1 MAQPQTY
8 GQSGPQS
15 SPDTLGSVD
24 IYAEKLMDDIFQDID
39 RVLEG
44 GSLLPKETA
53 KPEFLALK
61 SIKVPQLSLVPKTE
75 TPKTE
80 TDDSQVNKKA
90 KKKNSDSGTDRILLG
105 AALLSVLATSSLWV
119 LTRGGFEQILEK
131 FMAVTSAPE
140 PQPVASIDPQLAE
153 NQQFAN
159 YIERS
164 LDLMDQ
170 KNAASKK
177 WLGEPGA
184 LPNNSPD
191 NLPKVAVSGKTPQEL
206 ELLLPLNRIADLME
220 SQAAKP
226 PAILPPAQV
235 VVIPAAPTNNIN
247 NNPVATNQK
256 NQTVAKS
263 SPKANSPA
271 PVASSQDNQSPLSKI
286 ATKIVERLT
295 PKPVYPSPLANNP
308 ENQTVNQVAPSPEE
322 NVIANVAPDPN
333 PVAIPPAPV
342 VPADPAQDLAA
353 SNTETSN
360 GANTLVGIL
369 ELGDRS
375 AALFEIDGVARR
387 IYVGEKIGSS
397 GWLLEKVA
405 NNEAIIRRNDEVQ
418 AISVGA
424 KF

>member
-8 GQSGPQS
+8 GQSGPQLS
-15 SPDTLGSVD
+15 SDTLGSVD

-39 RVLEG
+39 RVLDG

-61 SIKVPQLSLVPKTE
+61 SIKVPQLSLAPKTE
-75 TPKTE
+75 TLKVE
-80 TDDSQVNKKA
+80 TDNSQVTKKA
-90 KKKNSDSGTDRILLG
+90 KKKNSDSGADRILLG

-131 FMAVTSAPE
+131 FIPANFAPE
-140 PQPVASIDPQLAE
+140 PQPIASIDPQLAE

-170 KNAASKK
+170 KNAGAKK

-235 VVIPAAPTNNIN
+235 VIIPAAPANNTI
-247 NNPVATNQK
+247 PANQK
-256 NQTVAKS
+256 NQTVAKN

-295 PKPVYPSPLANNP
+295 PKPVYPSPLADNP
-308 ENQTVNQVAPSPEE
+308 ENQTANQVAPSTEE
-322 NVIANVAPDPN
+322 NVVANVAPADPN
-333 PVAIPPAPV
+333 TEAIPPAPA
-342 VPADPAQDLAA
+342 VPADPAQDMAA
-353 SNTETSN
+353 ANTETSS
-360 GANTLVGIL
+360 GVNTLVGIL

-405 NNEAIIRRNDEVQ
+405 NNEAIIRRNDEVR
-418 AISVGA
+418 AVSVGA

>member
-8 GQSGPQS
+8 GQSGPQL
-15 SPDTLGSVD
+15 SPDHLGSVD

-44 GSLLPKETA
+44 GSRLPKETA

-61 SIKVPQLSLVPKTE
+61 SIKVPQLTLAPKAE
-75 TPKTE
+75 MVKVE
-80 TDDSQVNKKA
+80 TDQSQVTKKA
-90 KKKNSDSGTDRILLG
+90 KKKNSDSGADRILLG
-105 AALLSVLATSSLWV
+105 AALLSVLATTSLWV

-140 PQPVASIDPQLAE
+140 PQPVASMDPQLAE

-170 KNAASKK
+170 KNAGAKK

-191 NLPKVAVSGKTPQEL
+191 KLPKVAVSGKTPQEL

-235 VVIPAAPTNNIN
+235 VVIPAAPANNTI
-247 NNPVATNQK
+247 PANQK
-256 NQTVAKS
+256 NQTVAKN

-271 PVASSQDNQSPLSKI
+271 PVANSQDNQSPLSKI
-286 ATKIVERLT
+286 ASKIVERLT
-295 PKPVYPSPLANNP
+295 PKPVYPSPLADDSA
-308 ENQTVNQVAPSPEE
+308 NQPAPSTTEE
-322 NVIANVAPDPN
+322 NVIANVAPAPN
-333 PVAIPPAPV
+333 TEAIPPAPA
-342 VPADPAQDLAA
+342 VPADPAQDMAA
-353 SNTETSN
+353 ANTQTSN
-360 GANTLVGIL
+360 GVNTLVGIL

-375 AALFEIDGVARR
+375 AALFEINGVASR

-405 NNEAIIRRNDEVQ
+405 NNEAIIRRNDEVR
-418 AISVGA
+418 AVSVGA

>member
-1 MAQPQTY
+1 
-8 GQSGPQS
+8 
-15 SPDTLGSVD
+15 VD

-44 GSLLPKETA
+44 GSRLPKETA

-61 SIKVPQLSLVPKTE
+61 SIKVPQLTLAPKTE

-80 TDDSQVNKKA
+80 TDNSQTTKKA
-90 KKKNSDSGTDRILLG
+90 KKKNSDSGADRILLG

-131 FMAVTSAPE
+131 FIPANSAPE
-140 PQPVASIDPQLAE
+140 PQPVATINPQLAE

-170 KNAASKK
+170 KNATAKK

-191 NLPKVAVSGKTPQEL
+191 NLPKVPVSGKTPQEL

-235 VVIPAAPTNNIN
+235 VVIPAAPPNNTI
-247 NNPVATNQK
+247 PANQK
-256 NQTVAKS
+256 NQTVAQN

-271 PVASSQDNQSPLSKI
+271 PVASSQDNQSPLEKI

-295 PKPVYPSPLANNP
+295 PKPVYPSPLADNT
-308 ENQTVNQVAPSPEE
+308 ENQPAPSTEE
-322 NVIANVAPDPN
+322 NVVANVAPAPN
-333 PVAIPPAPV
+333 TEAA
-342 VPADPAQDLAA
+342 PADPAQDMAA
-353 SNTETSN
+353 ANIETSN
-360 GANTLVGIL
+360 GVNTLVGIL

-405 NNEAIIRRNDEVQ
+405 NNEAIIRRNSEVR

>member
-8 GQSGPQS
+8 GQSGPQL
-15 SPDTLGSVD
+15 SPDHLGSVD

-44 GSLLPKETA
+44 GSRLPKETA

-61 SIKVPQLSLVPKTE
+61 SIKVPQLTLAPKAE
-75 TPKTE
+75 TVKVE
-80 TDDSQVNKKA
+80 TDQSQVTKKA
-90 KKKNSDSGTDRILLG
+90 KKKNIDSGADRILLG
-105 AALLSVLATSSLWV
+105 AALLSVLATTSLWV
-119 LTRGGFEQILEK
+119 LTRGGFEQVLAK
-131 FMAVTSAPE
+131 FMAINSAPE

-170 KNAASKK
+170 KNAAAKK

-235 VVIPAAPTNNIN
+235 VVIPAAPANNAV
-247 NNPVATNQK
+247 PANQK
-256 NQTVAKS
+256 NQTVAQN
-263 SPKANSPA
+263 SPKANSPS
-271 PVASSQDNQSPLSKI
+271 PLASSQDNQSPLGKI
-286 ATKIVERLT
+286 ATKIVEHLT
-295 PKPVYPSPLANNP
+295 PKPVYPSPLADNP
-308 ENQTVNQVAPSPEE
+308 ENQTANQAAPSTEE
-322 NVIANVAPDPN
+322 NMAASVVPAPN
-333 PVAIPPAPV
+333 PEAIPPASA
-342 VPADPAQDLAA
+342 VPADPAQDVAA
-353 SNTETSN
+353 ANTETSN
-360 GANTLVGIL
+360 GVNTLVGIL

-405 NNEAIIRRNDEVQ
+405 NNEAIIRRNDEVR
-418 AISVGA
+418 AVSVGA